1 MGPPQKQ
8 IDFQN
13 NIDIEILLE
22 LEQRLTLCS
31 TEKYMINQNTIDILI
46 ENWCN
51 IFITSGQKTLGTY
64 NVKEKKTG
72 MVLLKKKINTGLF

>member
-1 MGPPQKQ
+1 MGPPQKLF
-8 IDFQN
+8 DFQN

-46 ENWCN
+46 EN
-51 IFITSGQKTLGTY
+51 
-64 NVKEKKTG
+64 
-72 MVLLKKKINTGLF
+72 

>member
-1 MGPPQKQ
+1 VDIRNHTVENVVKTKRWGPQKLF
-8 IDFQN
+8 DFQN

-46 ENWCN
+46 EN
-51 IFITSGQKTLGTY
+51 
-64 NVKEKKTG
+64 
-72 MVLLKKKINTGLF
+72 